1 MTQTEQQI
9 ENNSFG
15 NLFGNKSN
23 VLNPFQ
29 GFKKEI
35 PCVATLEFRV
45 STSYNVGCSFI
56 THSPD
61 NWLVLMS

>member
-35 PCVATLEFRV
+35 PCVVTLEFRV
-45 STSYNVGCSFI
+45 STGYNVGCSFI